1 MVAPVV
7 ALAFPASQARQEVAD
22 VVELRVFG
30 SKLDVI
36 ASLLFQHMHHNR
48 SPVLPSI
55 AVDATRT
62 SKVLPGSAREGTSP
76 YGVGVVVVGRKLVL
90 ELTWGRRLVVI
101 FFLPDIEALGRS

>member
-36 ASLLFQHMHHNR
+36 ASLLFQHMHHNALDAHLYFPASQSKQPEPPKYCPAVQER
-48 SPVLPSI
+48 EQVL
-55 AVDATRT
+55 T
-62 SKVLPGSAREGTSP
+62 G
-76 YGVGVVVVGRKLVL
+76 
-90 ELTWGRRLVVI
+90 WGL
-101 FFLPDIEALGRS
+101 LLWGES